1 MLIVDIGIALQR
13 PVLSPDGILLA
24 AISTDQRIHLV
35 DLAEATNGRRA
46 ISAIKVPKG
55 ARPFLKE
62 CHILRWSPEILVLAQ
77 GEADEILSN
86 TTSEC
91 DLGLTWLL
99 LSDGD
104 RLIALSTDLKSPS
117 MMPGASD
124 GEENAK
130 SNILADYE
138 LGAHFGRLS
147 LAEFVFNHR
156 HALVFFEFGTTAAIL
171 SLVKPQRDDIP
182 HIKFPDSGSFAN
194 APDARHFA
202 LLRRDKGRDRVTVF
216 EMGQNNIITYNSFD
230 SNTSDAQSLTWC
242 PARDP
247 IIAVCDSAAY
257 GAKVSFFTAQ
267 GHALKQLDIS
277 SASFGKSI
285 EPSNQPLN
293 IDMES
298 LGITHW
304 KWTRGSK
311 EDDKTLQI
319 AVNGQRQVLI
329 RSHTTKSMSTQ
340 TITAFTHKDIVD
352 GSQTFVWQETTQSH
366 LPAHTSTTPIFI
378 RQTGT
383 FDASETQG
391 QSGQQKPSDTNSK
404 QSGIAAQTHI
414 DIISPNTNHTI
425 IATRIRTSP
434 QTLFL
439 WKPSEINNGN
449 TNPHPHT
456 VLIFTHPVKQVLWHP
471 FLANVLL
478 ILTTTKTPR
487 LYAWYQEPLAPITGI
502 IPIDTTTPPTSTNYS
517 ATWLPECSGV
527 RPDDDHGRRCPF
539 MLTSTTAYEV
549 GYIAAHDG
557 HVVFESIINRSDM
570 LTAPGGGGDDETT
583 TTSTTSMFEID
594 TPSRW
599 PSDRGQKQKKARFD
613 VDPNPRTDKEGELFA
628 EAGYAYSRW

>member
-1 MLIVDIGIALQR
+1 MANEDMGKTLQR
-13 PVLSPDGILLA
+13 PVLSPDGRLLA
-24 AISTDQRIHLV
+24 AISTDQKIHLV

-62 CHILRWSPEILVLAQ
+62 CHILRWSPETLVLP

-104 RLIALSTDLKSPS
+104 RLIALSTDLKSPR
-117 MMPGASD
+117 MMPGAPDSED
-124 GEENAK
+124 NTK

-138 LGAHFGRLS
+138 LGAHFGKLS

-156 HALVFFEFGTTAAIL
+156 HALVIFEFGTTAAIL
-171 SLVKPQRDDIP
+171 SLVKPQREDVP
-182 HIKFPDSGSFAN
+182 HIKFPDSRSFAN
-194 APDARHFA
+194 APEAKHFA
-202 LLRRDKGRDRVTVF
+202 LLRREKGRDRVTVF
-216 EMGQNNIITYNSFD
+216 EMGQSNNITYHSFD
-230 SNTSDAQSLTWC
+230 TNTSDAQSLTWC
-242 PARDP
+242 PAKDP

-277 SASFGKSI
+277 SETFTKSI
-285 EPSNQPLN
+285 EPPSQPLN

-311 EDDKTLQI
+311 EDNRTLQI
-319 AVNGQRQVLI
+319 TVNGQKQVLI
-329 RSHTTKSMSTQ
+329 RSQTIKSMSTQ
-340 TITAFTHKDIVD
+340 TITAFTHRDVVD
-352 GSQTFVWQETTQSH
+352 GSQTFVWQETTH
-366 LPAHTSTTPIFI
+366 LPDTSTPVFI

-383 FDASETQG
+383 FDASDTQ
-391 QSGQQKPSDTNSK
+391 SEKPSDSTK
-404 QSGIAAQTHI
+404 QSGHTAQAHI
-414 DIISPNTNHTI
+414 DIISPNANHTI

-439 WKPSEINNGN
+439 WKLSEINNGN
-449 TNPHPHT
+449 TQPHT
-456 VLIFTHPVKQVLWHP
+456 VLIFTHPIKQVLWHP
-471 FLANVLL
+471 TLANVLI

-502 IPIDTTTPPTSTNYS
+502 IPIDGATTTPIPNHSTNYS
-517 ATWLPECSGV
+517 ATWLLGCT
-527 RPDDDHGRRCPF
+527 RPDDHRCPF
-539 MLTSTTAYEV
+539 MLTSATAYEV
-549 GYIAAHDG
+549 GYIASHEG
-557 HVVFESIINRSDM
+557 RLVFESIINRSDNM
-570 LTAPGGGGDDETT
+570 FDGPGAMPDGDDETT
-583 TTSTTSMFEID
+583 SMLFEID
-594 TPSRW
+594 TPSRR
-599 PSDRGQKQKKARFD
+599 PTGKDLLNPDRGQKQKKARFE
-613 VDPNPRTDKEGELFA
+613 VEPNPRTDKEGEVFA